1 MVRLQKFLADCG
13 VCSRR
18 KAEEYI
24 LSGKVKVNNN
34 IVTELGTKVDEM
46 KDKVYFNNKLVNI
59 ENSKVYIM
67 LNKPEGCVT
76 TAKEQFNR
84 KTVFDYI
91 NIKERV
97 VPVGRLDYDT
107 SGLLLLTNDGDLTY
121 KLTHPKHSIKKVYIA
136 KVYGVPNKKKLDT
149 FKKGIIIDGYKTLPS
164 NIEIIEKD
172 NKYSVLKIIITEGR
186 NRQVR
191 KMCEAIGH
199 RVASL
204 KRIAIEDLSI
214 GDLKVGEYI
223 YLSTSTPNDYLKKI
237 CEKNG

>member
-34 IVTELGTKVDEM
+34 IVTELGTKVDEI

-214 GDLKVGEYI
+214 GDLKVGEYR
-223 YLSTSTPNDYLKKI
+223 YLTKKEVKYLKKI

>member
-34 IVTELGTKVDEM
+34 IVTELGTKVDEI

-107 SGLLLLTNDGDLTY
+107 SGLLLLTNDGDKTY

-214 GDLKVGEYI
+214 GDLKVGEYR
-223 YLSTSTPNDYLKKI
+223 YLTKKEVKYLKKI